1 MPAVTKDE
9 AVALLA
15 RAVETEFGPDEVLEI
30 YNELY
35 RDDPATEEAARA
47 DPGRLAGRI
56 VADLRRAPPEEVADR
71 WWTILPGYRDI
82 WYDVD
87 DDVIH
92 YRPPRRQR
100 TG

>member
-9 AVALLA
+9 AVALLT
-15 RAVETEFGPDEVLEI
+15 RALESEFGPDEVLEI

-35 RDDPATEEAARA
+35 RDAPATEEEARA
-47 DPGRLAGRI
+47 DPARLAGRI
-56 VADLRRAPPEEVADR
+56 VADLRRAPPEEVVGM
-71 WWTILPGYRDI
+71 WWTILPGYRDL

-87 DDVIH
+87 DDVIR
-92 YRPPRRQR
+92 YRPPRWQR